1 MNSKKIVPKTKTH
14 TFDDVIEQGY
24 CHRLSRYVPDA
35 VVGGSYKYDS
45 TDALPYAKKLKNT
58 LYGQNL
64 SVKYVA
70 SLLDMWDMWD
80 RACQLFHT
88 VTGTC
93 LADDIFTSKKIYS
106 ELYFYNTNTSDFIT
120 DEIIELVKE
129 KHRSYSRKADEDSIL
144 SVEHEFEINPDI
156 YYYVLGKLGWKRVKH
171 NYLVKA
177 LAGALS

>member
-1 MNSKKIVPKTKTH
+1 
-14 TFDDVIEQGY
+14 
-24 CHRLSRYVPDA
+24 
-35 VVGGSYKYDS
+35 
-45 TDALPYAKKLKNT
+45 
-58 LYGQNL
+58 
-64 SVKYVA
+64 
-70 SLLDMWDMWD
+70 MWD
-80 RACQLFHT
+80 RACRLFHT

>member
-70 SLLDMWDMWD
+70 SLLDMWDI
-80 RACQLFHT
+80 ACQLFHT

-93 LADDIFTSKKIYS
+93 LADDIFTPKKIYS
-106 ELYFYNTNTSDFIT
+106 ELYFYNANTSDFIT

-144 SVEHEFEINPDI
+144 SVENEFDNNPDI